1 MKTGVV
7 KISSISTE
15 VRLNLLRTLHLLIIL
30 VLIASVTIIAGC
42 QGESNK
48 DTFPEV
54 GQSLSKSI
62 KQIDKQPGIL
72 LTGFAANLKVKR
84 YKVGIE
90 YDPGQISNDQ
100 LKQIITDYLS
110 HAASNL
116 SPPNNWEEMLKPYQL
131 RIEKLGDAQKAPVI
145 AEKDIGSTEIKWF
158 FE

>member
-1 MKTGVV
+1 M
-7 KISSISTE
+7 
-15 VRLNLLRTLHLLIIL
+15 LRTLHLLIIL

-42 QGESNK
+42 QGESNE

-72 LTGFAANLKVKR
+72 LTGFAADPKVKR

-90 YDPGQISNDQ
+90 YDPGQISNEQ
-100 LKQIITDYLS
+100 LKQIVTDYLS
-110 HAASNL
+110 RAASNL
-116 SPPNNWEEMLKPYQL
+116 SPPNNWEEMLRPYQL
-131 RIEKLGDAQKAPVI
+131 RIEKLGDAQKTPVI

>member
-1 MKTGVV
+1 M
-7 KISSISTE
+7 
-15 VRLNLLRTLHLLIIL
+15 LRTLHLLIIL
-30 VLIASVTIIAGC
+30 VLIASVTFIAGC
-42 QGESNK
+42 HGESNK

-72 LTGFAANLKVKR
+72 LTGFAADPKVKR

-100 LKQIITDYLS
+100 LKQIVTDYLS

-116 SPPNNWEEMLKPYQL
+116 SPPNNCEEKMLNCL
-131 RIEKLGDAQKAPVI
+131 IEKLGDAQKAPVI

>member
-1 MKTGVV
+1 M
-7 KISSISTE
+7 
-15 VRLNLLRTLHLLIIL
+15 LRTLHLFILL

-54 GQSLSKSI
+54 GQSLSKSM
-62 KQIDKQPGIL
+62 KQMDKKSGIL
-72 LTGFAANLKVKR
+72 LTGFAADPKVKL

-90 YDPGQISNDQ
+90 YDPGQISNEQ
-100 LKQIITDYLS
+100 LKQIVTDYLS

-116 SPPNNWEEMLKPYQL
+116 SPPNNWEEMLEPYQL
-131 RIEKLGDAQKAPVI
+131 RIEKLGDAQKTPVI
-145 AEKDIGSTEIKWF
+145 AEKEIGSTEIKWF